1 MLLPHPTGGP
11 ARRLPGALRPGLCA
25 CGRANPGCGPRG
37 GAARLV
43 PGQRAAGRDRGGG
56 GAAPRR
62 TRPEAPLPA
71 QRPGAAGRRA
81 TRRGSSVRLEHR
93 LAVAPRPAGRDAVSV
108 PALGPRAAGA
118 WRVGAAARG
127 DGRDPGRG
135 ALPRPRARGRLRG
148 SGRGA
153 RAGRRARRR
162 CRPALAPADAPPAAL
177 QRLRRGLPAP
187 ARPGSTSA
195 AVGRGARRRPSTAGR
210 PGGLRA
216 RRTRRREPA
225 SRATRRPRA
234 GARAASRTAP

>member
-135 ALPRPRARGRLRG
+135 ALPRPRAARPPSRQRSLRSSRSPSTAALSPCSGTRRCTTRG
-148 SGRGA
+148 SPTATTVSTGA
-153 RAGRRARRR
+153 CSA
-162 CRPALAPADAPPAAL
+162 
-177 QRLRRGLPAP
+177 
-187 ARPGSTSA
+187 GSTSA
-195 AVGRGARRRPSTAGR
+195 GVGPEARPRRSIAGR